1 MPHRP
6 IARPE
11 RDRVEIHDVR
21 VIVEEILRH
30 NPSLANELR
39 LSLARRTDLRPIGDD
54 LPAMTPQDQ
63 YVRSRALEIL
73 DQAAGK

>member
-1 MPHRP
+1 MPYRP

-54 LPAMTPQDQ
+54 LRQ
-63 YVRSRALEIL
+63 
-73 DQAAGK
+73 